1 MERVEPING
10 PLEKRTLPYGD
21 AEDSDEQPESQSMLD
36 ESVGPIVSKSGDK
49 KIGMSRELADGDGG
63 SGVQRCSDD
72 DERDETTES
81 TRLIDE
87 EEVQK
92 GEKQDEGEPSSNG
105 GTTSPGL
112 NGKNIALVQP
122 NNHRR
127 SDEPTEL
134 SFEKFP
140 ENHEE
145 KLKRIKIENALDDP
159 KTTLET
165 WKQFAKSEYGLIN
178 DDLRRKIWPLL
189 VGVDPQQ
196 VDPAPS
202 LEELNSHPEYNQVV
216 LDVNRSLKRFPPG
229 IPYEQ
234 RVALQDQLTVLI
246 LRVII
251 KYPHLKYYQ
260 GYHDVAI
267 TFLLVV
273 GEEVAFHVME
283 ILSTNHLVECMQET
297 MEPTQRRLM
306 FIYPLVRR
314 ENAAL
319 CSYLERSTV
328 GTLFAL
334 PWYLTWFG
342 HSLNSYRS
350 VVRLYDYFLASDF
363 LLPIYVTSAI
373 VIYRQNEIFQEDC
386 DMASLHCLLSQ
397 LPEDLPFEYLLKSA
411 ENLYRKYP
419 PRVIEKDVE
428 TMIAKEKQQRLNEER
443 EREYRKRYGK
453 KPPPVPN
460 SIISR
465 FLPHLQLSRRSV
477 FVTTAFSILVGFC
490 AYYYRAHYIPLAAV
504 R

>member
-1 MERVEPING
+1 MERVELLNG
-10 PLEKRTLPYGD
+10 PSEKRISRSRVLE
-21 AEDSDEQPESQSMLD
+21 EDSDDQHDSQPSTDSGSGSEQVTATPSGHGMSQPLLPQAGNARRQEKCTDGGFMA
-36 ESVGPIVSKSGDK
+36 ESVNST
-49 KIGMSRELADGDGG
+49 R
-63 SGVQRCSDD
+63 DD
-72 DERDETTES
+72 DQSNQTMVENG
-81 TRLIDE
+81 E
-87 EEVQK
+87 EK
-92 GEKQDEGEPSSNG
+92 LLNG
-105 GTTSPGL
+105 ASSPGA
-112 NGKNIALVQP
+112 NGKNVALVQP

-159 KTTLET
+159 KTPPET

-178 DDLRRKIWPLL
+178 DDLRRKVWPLL

-202 LEELNSHPEYNQVV
+202 LEQLNNHPEYNQVV

-306 FIYPLVRR
+306 FIYPLIRH

-411 ENLYRKYP
+411 ETLYRKYP

-428 TMIAKEKQQRLNEER
+428 TMIANEKQQRLAEER
-443 EREYRKRYGK
+443 EREYRRLYGK
-453 KPPPVPN
+453 KPPPPIPA
-460 SIISR
+460 SIIGR

-490 AYYYRAHYIPLAAV
+490 AYYYRAHYMPLAAI

>member
-1 MERVEPING
+1 MEKVEQ
-10 PLEKRTLPYGD
+10 LQL
-21 AEDSDEQPESQSMLD
+21 DSSNDSISTEHTTDHNNKSLTSFEADRSFEEFCDENSRLVEIREQPTAAM
-36 ESVGPIVSKSGDK
+36 V
-49 KIGMSRELADGDGG
+49 AA
-63 SGVQRCSDD
+63 
-72 DERDETTES
+72 
-81 TRLIDE
+81 
-87 EEVQK
+87 
-92 GEKQDEGEPSSNG
+92 
-105 GTTSPGL
+105 
-112 NGKNIALVQP
+112 KNVALVQP

-145 KLKRIKIENALDDP
+145 KLKRIKIENALDDSG
-159 KTTLET
+159 TTQDE
-165 WKQFAKSEYGLIN
+165 WRKFAKSEYGLIN
-178 DDLRRKIWPLL
+178 DDLRRKVWPLL
-189 VGVDPQQ
+189 VGVDPKQ

-202 LEELNSHPEYNQVV
+202 LEELNNHPEYNQVV

-306 FIYPLVRR
+306 FIYPLVRK
-314 ENAAL
+314 ESSAL
-319 CSYLERSTV
+319 CDFLERSTV

-373 VIYRQNEIFQEDC
+373 VLYRQSEIFQEDC

-397 LPEDLPFEYLLKSA
+397 LPEDLPFEYLLKNA
-411 ENLYRKYP
+411 EELYRKYP
-419 PRVIEKDVE
+419 PKMIEKDVE
-428 TMIAKEKQQRLNEER
+428 NMIAKEKQQRLKEER
-443 EREYRKRYGK
+443 ERERRKAGYSGVA
-453 KPPPVPN
+453 KPGPN
-460 SIISR
+460 SFIGRI
-465 FLPHLQLSRRSV
+465 FPHLPLTRRSV

-490 AYYYRAHYIPLAAV
+490 AYYYRAHLMPLSAV

>member
-1 MERVEPING
+1 MEQVELLNG
-10 PLEKRTLPYGD
+10 SSYGSGED
-21 AEDSDEQPESQSMLD
+21 QNKSLTSIEADRSFEEYCDENNRLIELKDDPAEEVEEIGSLVESQ
-36 ESVGPIVSKSGDK
+36 
-49 KIGMSRELADGDGG
+49 
-63 SGVQRCSDD
+63 
-72 DERDETTES
+72 
-81 TRLIDE
+81 
-87 EEVQK
+87 
-92 GEKQDEGEPSSNG
+92 PS
-105 GTTSPGL
+105 
-112 NGKNIALVQP
+112 GKNIAFVQP

-145 KLKRIKIENALDDP
+145 KLKRIQIENALDDTN
-159 KTTLET
+159 TTQDE
-165 WKQFAKSEYGLIN
+165 WRKFAKSEYGLIN
-178 DDLRRKIWPLL
+178 DDLRRRVWPLL
-189 VGVDPQQ
+189 VGVDPKQ

-251 KYPHLKYYQ
+251 KHPHLKYYQ

-314 ENAAL
+314 ENAGL
-319 CSYLERSTV
+319 CDYLERSTV

-373 VIYRQNEIFQEDC
+373 VLYRQSEIFQEDC

-397 LPEDLPFEYLLKSA
+397 LPEDLPFEYLLKNA
-411 ENLYRKYP
+411 EVLYRKYP
-419 PRVIEKDVE
+419 PKLVEKDVE
-428 TMIAKEKQQRLNEER
+428 TMIAKEKQQRLKEER
-443 EREYRKRYGK
+443 DRERRKARSVA
-453 KPPPVPN
+453 KPGGH
-460 SIISR
+460 SFIGR
-465 FLPHLQLSRRSV
+465 LLPHLPVTRRSV

-490 AYYYRAHYIPLAAV
+490 AYYYRAHLMPLSV
-504 R
+504 IR

>member
-1 MERVEPING
+1 MMEK
-10 PLEKRTLPYGD
+10 LENLNAATISS
-21 AEDSDEQPESQSMLD
+21 SDTKEQEKSIAFQADRSFD
-36 ESVGPIVSKSGDK
+36 EIY
-49 KIGMSRELADGDGG
+49 
-63 SGVQRCSDD
+63 
-72 DERDETTES
+72 DETCRMVDIKDS
-81 TRLIDE
+81 AE
-87 EEVQK
+87 E
-92 GEKQDEGEPSSNG
+92 NG
-105 GTTSPGL
+105 YLPDSQPT
-112 NGKNIALVQP
+112 GKSIAFVQP

-145 KLKRIKIENALDDP
+145 KLKRIKIENALDDVS
-159 KTTLET
+159 TTQDEWRL
-165 WKQFAKSEYGLIN
+165 FAKSEYGLIN
-178 DDLRRKIWPLL
+178 DDLRRKVWPLL
-189 VGVDPQQ
+189 VGVDPNL

-297 MEPTQRRLM
+297 MEPTQKRLM
-306 FIYPLVRR
+306 FIYPLIRR
-314 ENAAL
+314 ENATL
-319 CSYLERSTV
+319 CNYLERSTV

-373 VIYRQNEIFQEDC
+373 VLYRQNEIFQEDC

-397 LPEDLPFEYLLKSA
+397 LPEDLPFEYLLKNA
-411 ENLYRKYP
+411 EELYRKYP
-419 PRVIEKDVE
+419 PEKVEKDVE
-428 TMIAKEKQQRLNEER
+428 NMIANEKRQRLKEER
-443 EREYRKRYGK
+443 ERERRKAYGVA
-453 KPPPVPN
+453 KPGHH
-460 SIISR
+460 SFIGRI
-465 FLPHLQLSRRSV
+465 LPHLQVTRRSV

-490 AYYYRAHYIPLAAV
+490 AYYYRAQLMPLSAV

>member
-1 MERVEPING
+1 MERMELLNG
-10 PLEKRTLPYGD
+10 TSEKRSSALLDT
-21 AEDSDEQPESQSMLD
+21 EDSDEHPESHSSMD
-36 ESVGPIVSKSGDK
+36 DSRKSSTHG
-49 KIGMSRELADGDGG
+49 
-63 SGVQRCSDD
+63 DD
-72 DERDETTES
+72 DKNNGVLPPRNVGGGGGGEKCTDNDETTEL
-81 TRLIDE
+81 TRLLQAGDGAHSDENGEENNIDI
-87 EEVQK
+87 
-92 GEKQDEGEPSSNG
+92 S
-105 GTTSPGL
+105 SPGL

-159 KTTLET
+159 KTPLET

-202 LEELNSHPEYNQVV
+202 LEELNKHPEYNQVV

-246 LRVII
+246 LRVIM

-297 MEPTQRRLM
+297 MEPTQR
-306 FIYPLVRR
+306 
-314 ENAAL
+314 
-319 CSYLERSTV
+319 RSTV

-411 ENLYRKYP
+411 ETLYRKYP

-428 TMIAKEKQQRLNEER
+428 NMIAKEKQQRLVEER
-443 EREYRKRYGK
+443 ERAYRKLHGK
-453 KPPPVPN
+453 KPPPVSN
-460 SIISR
+460 SIIRR

-490 AYYYRAHYIPLAAV
+490 AYYYRAHYMPLSAI

>member
-1 MERVEPING
+1 MEKVEQLDSSSLDGSSSSNSNDSATAMDQNG
-10 PLEKRTLPYGD
+10 
-21 AEDSDEQPESQSMLD
+21 
-36 ESVGPIVSKSGDK
+36 KSLT
-49 KIGMSRELADGDGG
+49 SFEADRSLGEF
-63 SGVQRCSDD
+63 C
-72 DERDETTES
+72 EDETS
-81 TRLIDE
+81 RLV
-87 EEVQK
+87 EV
-92 GEKQDEGEPSSNG
+92 PSYD
-105 GTTSPGL
+105 
-112 NGKNIALVQP
+112 GKNVALVQP
-122 NNHRR
+122 NNHLRR

-145 KLKRIKIENALDDP
+145 KLKRIKIENALNDP
-159 KTTLET
+159 ATTQDE
-165 WKQFAKSEYGLIN
+165 WRKFAKSEYGLIN
-178 DDLRRKIWPLL
+178 DDLRRKVWPLL
-189 VGVDPQQ
+189 VGVDPNQ

-202 LEELNSHPEYNQVV
+202 LEELSTHPEYNQVI

-306 FIYPLVRR
+306 FIYPLVRK
-314 ENAAL
+314 ESPSL
-319 CSYLERSTV
+319 CDFLERSTV

-350 VVRLYDYFLASDF
+350 VVRLYDYFLASEF

-373 VIYRQNEIFQEDC
+373 VLYRQSEIFQEDC

-397 LPEDLPFEYLLKSA
+397 LPEDLPFEYLLKNA
-411 ENLYRKYP
+411 EELYRKYP
-419 PRVIEKDVE
+419 PKMIEKDVE
-428 TMIAKEKQQRLNEER
+428 NMIAKEKQQRIKEER
-443 EREYRKRYGK
+443 DRERRKAAYNNGVA
-453 KPPPVPN
+453 KPGHN
-460 SIISR
+460 SLIGR
-465 FLPHLQLSRRSV
+465 LFPHLSLTRRSV

-490 AYYYRAHYIPLAAV
+490 AYYYRAQLMPLSAV

>member
-1 MERVEPING
+1 MEKVELLNG
-10 PLEKRTLPYGD
+10 GSSSSYCNSSV
-21 AEDSDEQPESQSMLD
+21 AEEQ
-36 ESVGPIVSKSGDK
+36 SKSLTS
-49 KIGMSRELADGDGG
+49 IEADRSFEEYCDENNRLMEVNDDCDAGE
-63 SGVQRCSDD
+63 VRD
-72 DERDETTES
+72 DEVGS
-81 TRLIDE
+81 LL
-87 EEVQK
+87 
-92 GEKQDEGEPSSNG
+92 EPQAV
-105 GTTSPGL
+105 
-112 NGKNIALVQP
+112 GKNIAFVQP

-145 KLKRIKIENALDDP
+145 KLKRIKIENALDDSS
-159 KTTLET
+159 TTQDE
-165 WKQFAKSEYGLIN
+165 WRKFAKSEYGLIN
-178 DDLRRKIWPLL
+178 DDLRRKVWPLL
-189 VGVDPQQ
+189 IGVDPKL

-319 CSYLERSTV
+319 CDFLERSTV

-373 VIYRQNEIFQEDC
+373 VLYRQNEIFQEDC

-397 LPEDLPFEYLLKSA
+397 LPEDLPFEYLLKNA
-411 ENLYRKYP
+411 EELYRKYP
-419 PRVIEKDVE
+419 PKLVEKDVE
-428 TMIAKEKQQRLNEER
+428 NMIAKEKQQRLKEER
-443 EREYRKRYGK
+443 DRERRKARSVA
-453 KPPPVPN
+453 KPGGN
-460 SIISR
+460 SFIGR
-465 FLPHLQLSRRSV
+465 MFPHLPVTRRSV

-490 AYYYRAHYIPLAAV
+490 AYYYRAHLMPLSAI

>member
-1 MERVEPING
+1 MEEIEQLDSRNNSNSSVEHNSKSLTSFETDRS
-10 PLEKRTLPYGD
+10 LE
-21 AEDSDEQPESQSMLD
+21 EFSDETSRLVDLQDLTGKETQNGRPTMTGKES
-36 ESVGPIVSKSGDK
+36 
-49 KIGMSRELADGDGG
+49 
-63 SGVQRCSDD
+63 
-72 DERDETTES
+72 
-81 TRLIDE
+81 
-87 EEVQK
+87 
-92 GEKQDEGEPSSNG
+92 PSSPV
-105 GTTSPGL
+105 SA
-112 NGKNIALVQP
+112 KNIAFVQP

-145 KLKRIKIENALDDP
+145 KLKRIKIENALDESI
-159 KTTLET
+159 TTQDE
-165 WKQFAKSEYGLIN
+165 WRKFAKSEYGLIN
-178 DDLRRKIWPLL
+178 DDLRRKVWPLL
-189 VGVDPQQ
+189 VGVDPNQ

-202 LEELNSHPEYNQVV
+202 LEELNNHPEYNQVV

-306 FIYPLVRR
+306 FIYPLIRK
-314 ENAAL
+314 ENSAL
-319 CSYLERSTV
+319 CDYLERSTV

-373 VIYRQNEIFQEDC
+373 VLYRQNEIFQEDC

-411 ENLYRKYP
+411 EGLYHKYP
-419 PRVIEKDVE
+419 PKMIEKDVE
-428 TMIAKEKQQRLNEER
+428 NMITQEKLQRLKEER
-443 EREYRKRYGK
+443 ERERRKAYGGVA
-453 KPPPVPN
+453 KPGHN
-460 SIISR
+460 SIIGR
-465 FLPHLQLSRRSV
+465 LLPLTRRSV

-490 AYYYRAHYIPLAAV
+490 AYYYRAHFMPLSAAI

>member
-1 MERVEPING
+1 MERFELVNG
-10 PLEKRTLPYGD
+10 SGGAIENQSLTSSLE
-21 AEDSDEQPESQSMLD
+21 EDRSFEEYCD
-36 ESVGPIVSKSGDK
+36 ESSNRVVDLKDWTSSKKKSSENHSDNQRKSVPEASPEAVVTDKAPPI
-49 KIGMSRELADGDGG
+49 G
-63 SGVQRCSDD
+63 S
-72 DERDETTES
+72 
-81 TRLIDE
+81 
-87 EEVQK
+87 
-92 GEKQDEGEPSSNG
+92 SSPTG
-105 GTTSPGL
+105 
-112 NGKNIALVQP
+112 GKNIAFVQP

-145 KLKRIKIENALDDP
+145 KLKRIKIENALDDAG
-159 KTTLET
+159 TTQEE
-165 WKQFAKSEYGLIN
+165 WRKFAKSEYGLIN
-178 DDLRRKIWPLL
+178 DDLRRKVWPLL
-189 VGVDPQQ
+189 VGVDPNQ

-314 ENAAL
+314 ESANL

-373 VIYRQNEIFQEDC
+373 VLYRQTEIFQEDC

-397 LPEDLPFEYLLKSA
+397 LPEDLPFEYLLKKA
-411 ENLYRKYP
+411 EELYRKYP
-419 PRVIEKDVE
+419 PKMIEKDV
-428 TMIAKEKQQRLNEER
+428 TNMIAKEKQQRLKEER
-443 EREYRKRYGK
+443 ERERRKTYGVG
-453 KPPPVPN
+453 KPGPASFINRLWPYLH
-460 SIISR
+460 I
-465 FLPHLQLSRRSV
+465 SRRS
-477 FVTTAFSILVGFC
+477 FYFTTAFSILVGVC
-490 AYYYRAHYIPLAAV
+490 AYYYRDQLMSLSAV

>member
-1 MERVEPING
+1 MERVELLNG
-10 PLEKRTLPYGD
+10 PVEKRNHR
-21 AEDSDEQPESQSMLD
+21 
-36 ESVGPIVSKSGDK
+36 VF
-49 KIGMSRELADGDGG
+49 
-63 SGVQRCSDD
+63 DD
-72 DERDETTES
+72 DR
-81 TRLIDE
+81 
-87 EEVQK
+87 
-92 GEKQDEGEPSSNG
+92 SSNG
-105 GTTSPGL
+105 CSSGDESHEELPASQSSVTTAVVAGTPGDENNVRGRGVVRL
-112 NGKNIALVQP
+112 EKCDIGSATEDTMSLIAKQQAAEASSTEFEEDEKQANGKNVAHVQP

-178 DDLRRKIWPLL
+178 DDLRRKVWPLL

-306 FIYPLVRR
+306 FIYPLIRR
-314 ENAAL
+314 ENSAL
-319 CSYLERSTV
+319 CSYLEKSTV

-350 VVRLYDYFLASDF
+350 VVRLYDYFLASEF

-397 LPEDLPFEYLLKSA
+397 LPEDLPFEYLLKCA
-411 ENLYRKYP
+411 ESLYRKYP
-419 PRVIEKDVE
+419 PRMIEKDVE
-428 TMIAKEKQQRLNEER
+428 TMIANEKKQRIAEEQ
-443 EREYRKRYGK
+443 EREYRRRYGK
-453 KPPPVPN
+453 KPPPAVTT
-460 SIISR
+460 SLIGR
-465 FLPHLQLSRRSV
+465 FLPHLPLSRRSMV
-477 FVTTAFSILVGFC
+477 FTTAFSILVGFC
-490 AYYYRAHYIPLAAV
+490 AYYYRAHYMPLTGI

>member
-1 MERVEPING
+1 MENIVELNG
-10 PLEKRTLPYGD
+10 SNSNNSSTALE
-21 AEDSDEQPESQSMLD
+21 AEE
-36 ESVGPIVSKSGDK
+36 ISKSLT
-49 KIGMSRELADGDGG
+49 SFEADR
-63 SGVQRCSDD
+63 SFEEYC
-72 DERDETTES
+72 DEN
-81 TRLIDE
+81 TRLVDIKDHAE
-87 EEVQK
+87 E
-92 GEKQDEGEPSSNG
+92 NG
-105 GTTSPGL
+105 NKLDSTPPAKS
-112 NGKNIALVQP
+112 IAFVQP

-159 KTTLET
+159 STTQND
-165 WKQFAKSEYGLIN
+165 WRMFAKSEYGLIN
-178 DDLRRKIWPLL
+178 DDLRRKVWPLL
-189 VGVDPQQ
+189 VGVDLNMI
-196 VDPAPS
+196 DPAPS
-202 LEELNSHPEYNQVV
+202 LAELNNHPEYNQVV

-306 FIYPLVRR
+306 FIYPLVKK
-314 ENAAL
+314 ENPAL
-319 CSYLERSTV
+319 CKFLERSTV

-373 VIYRQNEIFQEDC
+373 VLYRQNEIFREDC

-397 LPEDLPFEYLLKSA
+397 LPEDLPFEYLLQKA
-411 ENLYRKYP
+411 EELYKKYP
-419 PRVIEKDVE
+419 PKKVEKDVE
-428 TMIAKEKQQRLNEER
+428 NMIANEKAQRLKEEQ
-443 EREYRKRYGK
+443 ERKRRKTYGVA
-453 KPPPVPN
+453 KPAHN
-460 SIISR
+460 SLIGR
-465 FLPHLQLSRRSV
+465 LLPHLQMTRRSV

-490 AYYYRAHYIPLAAV
+490 AYYYRAHLMPLSEAI

>member
-1 MERVEPING
+1 MERVELLNG
-10 PLEKRTLPYGD
+10 SSSSS
-21 AEDSDEQPESQSMLD
+21 AEDHNKSLTSIEADYSIEEFCDENSRLVEL
-36 ESVGPIVSKSGDK
+36 GN
-49 KIGMSRELADGDGG
+49 SRE
-63 SGVQRCSDD
+63 
-72 DERDETTES
+72 
-81 TRLIDE
+81 
-87 EEVQK
+87 
-92 GEKQDEGEPSSNG
+92 SNKH
-105 GTTSPGL
+105 
-112 NGKNIALVQP
+112 NGKTEVPAKNME
-122 NNHRR
+122 NNVFGHSNNNRR
-127 SDEPTEL
+127 ADEPTEL

-145 KLKRIKIENALDDP
+145 KLKRIKIENALDDS
-159 KTTLET
+159 TTTQDE
-165 WKQFAKSEYGLIN
+165 WREFAKSEYGLIN
-178 DDLRRKIWPLL
+178 DDLRRKVWPLL
-189 VGVDPQQ
+189 VGVNPKK

-246 LRVII
+246 LRVIM

-297 MEPTQRRLM
+297 MEPTQKRLM
-306 FIYPLVRR
+306 FIYPLIRR
-314 ENAAL
+314 ENPAL
-319 CSYLERSTV
+319 CTYLERSTV

-373 VIYRQNEIFQEDC
+373 VLYRQNEIFQEDC

-411 ENLYRKYP
+411 EELYRKYSP
-419 PRVIEKDVE
+419 KSIEKDVE
-428 TMIAKEKQQRLNEER
+428 NMIIQEKQQRLKEER
-443 EREYRKRYGK
+443 ERERRKAYGVA
-453 KPPPVPN
+453 KPGHH
-460 SIISR
+460 SIIGR
-465 FLPHLQLSRRSV
+465 IMPHLQLTRRSV

-490 AYYYRAHYIPLAAV
+490 AYYYRTHFMPI

>member
-1 MERVEPING
+1 MERVELLNG
-10 PLEKRTLPYGD
+10 PSEKRISRSRVLE
-21 AEDSDEQPESQSMLD
+21 EDSDDQHDSQPSTDSGSGSEQVTATPSGHGMSQPLLPQVGNAHRQEKCTDGGFMV
-36 ESVGPIVSKSGDK
+36 ESVNLT
-49 KIGMSRELADGDGG
+49 RN
-63 SGVQRCSDD
+63 DD
-72 DERDETTES
+72 QTMENA
-81 TRLIDE
+81 E
-87 EEVQK
+87 EK
-92 GEKQDEGEPSSNG
+92 LRNG
-105 GTTSPGL
+105 ASSPGA
-112 NGKNIALVQP
+112 NGKNVALVQP

-159 KTTLET
+159 KTPPET

-178 DDLRRKIWPLL
+178 DDLRRKVWPLL

-202 LEELNSHPEYNQVV
+202 LEQLNNHPEYHQVV

-306 FIYPLVRR
+306 FIYPLIRH

-411 ENLYRKYP
+411 ETLYRKYP

-428 TMIAKEKQQRLNEER
+428 TMIANEKQQRLAEER
-443 EREYRKRYGK
+443 EREYRRLYGK
-453 KPPPVPN
+453 KPPPPIPA
-460 SIISR
+460 SIIGR

-490 AYYYRAHYIPLAAV
+490 AYYYRAHYMPLAAI